1 MIMEEGN
8 RNMKQQIFLV
18 SDSTGITVEALAHSL
33 LAQFPDIAFELTTYR
48 YVDSPEKI
56 DPIIEMVAA
65 YGIDAD
71 SNQPATTPIIISTL
85 VDGQLRAKLE
95 SANAHVFD
103 IMAEFLTPLEEILH
117 AQASPSLGQTHGQQE
132 NRRYQNRMDA
142 VNFALINDDGVT
154 DKHLGRADVI
164 LIGPSR
170 TGKTP
175 TCLYLAMQYGIYA
188 ANYPLVE
195 EDFDL
200 KVLPASLLKY
210 KERLFGL
217 TIEPERLHEI
227 RQARRADSE
236 YASLPT
242 CEREVNQVNRMYR
255 ENRIPVCDVTQRSI
269 EEIAT
274 LILPQLPSA
283 S

>member
-1 MIMEEGN
+1 MIMEEGD

-33 LAQFPDIAFELTTYR
+33 LAQFDDISFEIHTYR
-48 YVDSPEKI
+48 YIDTLEKVERLCNKISEFTVSTKASPGKPVI
-56 DPIIEMVAA
+56 L
-65 YGIDAD
+65 
-71 SNQPATTPIIISTL
+71 STL
-85 VDGQLRAKLE
+85 VEGALRARLE
-95 SANAHVFD
+95 GAEAHVFD
-103 IMAEFLTPLEEILH
+103 IMGEFLTPLEEIFK
-117 AQASPSLGQTHGQQE
+117 AQASPARGQTHGQQE
-132 NRRYQNRMDA
+132 DRRYQNRMEA
-142 VNFALINDDGVT
+142 VNFALVNDDGVT

-175 TCLYLAMQYGIYA
+175 TSLYLAMQYGIFA

-195 EDFDL
+195 EDFEL
-200 KVLPASLLKY
+200 KVLPEILLHY

-217 TIEPERLHEI
+217 TISPERLHEI
-227 RQARRADSE
+227 RQARRANSE
-236 YASLPT
+236 YAALKT
-242 CEREVNQVNRMYR
+242 CQHEVNQVNLIYQ
-255 ENRIPVCDVTQRSI
+255 EHKIPFCDVTQRSI

-274 LILPQLPSA
+274 LILPNLAGS

>member
-1 MIMEEGN
+1 MIMEEGDS
-8 RNMKQQIFLV
+8 NMKQQIFLV

-33 LAQFPDIAFELTTYR
+33 LAQFPYIAFELTTYR
-48 YVDSPEKI
+48 YVDSPDKI
-56 DPIIEMVAA
+56 EPIIEMVAA
-65 YGIDAD
+65 YGTDAD
-71 SNQPATTPIIISTL
+71 SPQPAGKPIIISTL

-95 SANAHVFD
+95 NADAHVFD

-175 TCLYLAMQYGIYA
+175 TSLYLAMQYGIYA

-195 EDFDL
+195 EDL
-200 KVLPASLLKY
+200 ELA
-210 KERLFGL
+210 
-217 TIEPERLHEI
+217 
-227 RQARRADSE
+227 
-236 YASLPT
+236 
-242 CEREVNQVNRMYR
+242 
-255 ENRIPVCDVTQRSI
+255 
-269 EEIAT
+269 
-274 LILPQLPSA
+274 QLPEVLRPSRSRCPLRFPVRRHLGWTTARMCTTA
-283 S
+283 SPMQP

>member
-1 MIMEEGN
+1 MIMEEGD
-8 RNMKQQIFLV
+8 RNMKQQIILV
-18 SDSTGITVEALAHSL
+18 SDSTGITVEALSHSL

-48 YVDSPEKI
+48 YVDSVEKLE
-56 DPIIEMVAA
+56 PILKRVSA
-65 YGIDAD
+65 YVTELK
-71 SNQPATTPIIISTL
+71 SNPLCRQPIIISTL
-85 VDGQLRAKLE
+85 VDGQLRARLE
-95 SANAHVFD
+95 TADAHVFD

-154 DKHLGRADVI
+154 DKHLGRADII

-200 KVLPASLLKY
+200 KVLPETLTNY

-227 RQARRADSE
+227 RQTRRADSE
-236 YASLPT
+236 YAALQT
-242 CEREVNQVNRMYR
+242 CQHEVRQVNRMYQ
-255 ENRIPVCDVTQRSI
+255 ENNIPVCDVTQRSI

-274 LILPQLPSA
+274 LILPHIPSMA
-283 S
+283 

>member
-1 MIMEEGN
+1 
-8 RNMKQQIFLV
+8 MKRQIILV
-18 SDSTGITVEALAHSL
+18 SDSTGITVEALGQSL
-33 LAQFPDIAFELTTYR
+33 MAQFQSVPYELSTYR
-48 YVDSPEKI
+48 YVDTLEKVDKI
-56 DPIIEMVAA
+56 CKTVAE
-65 YGIDAD
+65 YT
-71 SNQPATTPIIISTL
+71 SNTKSKDTHKPVILSTL
-85 VDGQLRAKLE
+85 VEGPLRAKLQT
-95 SANAHVFD
+95 ANAHVFD
-103 IMAEFLTPLEEILH
+103 IMGEFLTPLEEIFH
-117 AQASPSLGQTHGQQE
+117 TQASPSRGQTHGQQE

-142 VNFALINDDGVT
+142 VNFALTTDDGVT

-195 EDFDL
+195 EDFDPL
-200 KVLPASLLKY
+200 VLPEVLRKY

-217 TIEPERLHEI
+217 NIEPERLHEI

-236 YASLPT
+236 YAALKT
-242 CEREVNQVNRMYR
+242 CQYEVNQVNRLYR
-255 ENRIPVCDVTQRSI
+255 EHHIPTCDVTHQSI

-274 LILPQLPSA
+274 RILPHLPAA